1 MLERKKIYPELSEQ
15 NWDTETPLPWQ
26 LSWSLLV
33 DKPSNTEKLYSKK
46 GLQKIFKELLEKEL
60 KDAAGV

>member
-1 MLERKKIYPELSEQ
+1 MLERRKIDPELSEQ
-15 NWDTETPLPWQ
+15 SWDTESLLPWQ

-33 DKPSNTEKLYSKK
+33 DKPSSTEKLYSKK
-46 GLQKIFKELLEKEL
+46 GLQKIFKELFEKEL